1 MHILKATTSFLA
13 LAVSITAC
21 STAAS
26 STRSE
31 RARAGGTLVEAR
43 EEIQPLFER
52 MLATAN
58 AHDVDGHLAAYVR
71 DSTLVFV
78 INDEIIRG
86 WTELHERQRQWWQDG
101 KSDAAYR
108 VVGEPAYQMP
118 ALGVVVQTYLLSSHR
133 TLADGAPS
141 DGRIAVT
148 DIWRKGPDGWRVVYA
163 HESFGQ
169 R

>member
-1 MHILKATTSFLA
+1 MLKAITSFLA
-13 LAVSITAC
+13 LAVSVTAC
-21 STAAS
+21 STAAP
-26 STRSE
+26 STRAE
-31 RARAGGTLVEAR
+31 GPRDVAFLAEAR
-43 EEIQPLFER
+43 EGIQPLFER
-52 MLATAN
+52 MLVTAN
-58 AHDVDGHLAAYVR
+58 AHDVDGHLATYAR

-78 INDEIIRG
+78 INDQIIRG

-108 VVGEPAYQMP
+108 VVGEPDYQMP
-118 ALGVVVQTYLLSSHR
+118 AAGVVVQTYLLSSHR
-133 TLADGAPS
+133 TLADGTPS

-148 DIWRKGPDGWRVVYA
+148 DIWRKGPDGWRILYA

>member
-1 MHILKATTSFLA
+1 MPKAHA
-13 LAVSITAC
+13 LATRWPRRERGFSRSSNGEPARCTDEEYAVFTAQ
-21 STAAS
+21 A
-26 STRSE
+26 
-31 RARAGGTLVEAR
+31 
-43 EEIQPLFER
+43 PLFER
-52 MLATAN
+52 MLVTAN
-58 AHDVDGHLAAYVR
+58 AHDVDGHLATYAR

-78 INDEIIRG
+78 INDQIIRG

-108 VVGEPAYQMP
+108 VVGEPDYQMP
-118 ALGVVVQTYLLSSHR
+118 AAGVVVQTYLLSSHR
-133 TLADGAPS
+133 TLADGTPS

-148 DIWRKGPDGWRVVYA
+148 DIWRKGPDGWRILYA